1 MSVNTVNKK
10 CPFYNDEENC
20 KKLQSKRN
28 CYQCPVTEAEILRGD
43 LDREYKSSHILE
55 IENQNLKT
63 LLGEKVLNEYIE
75 LQKMCKYVEII
86 RGKKEWS

>member
-1 MSVNTVNKK
+1 MSVNTVKK
-10 CPFYNDEENC
+10 NCPFYDDEEDC

-43 LDREYKSSHILE
+43 LDREYKRNHILE

-63 LLGEKVLNEYIE
+63 LLGEKVLGEYME
-75 LQKMCKYVEII
+75 LQKMCKYAEII
-86 RGKKEWS
+86 RRQKE